1 MKKKCS
7 HLFDL
12 GGFLITELSTKLLLV
27 TQLVLERV
35 SIALKLVP
43 SLHLALQLGVLVR
56 KLLCVVDHL
65 LNVLGRQPVLVVGDG
80 DLFLG
85 ASALVLGGHNQD
97 AVGINLKG
105 NLNLWNSPWCRG
117 DVGEVELA
125 KLVVILG
132 HGPLSLE
139 HLDGDSVLVV
149 GGSGEDLRLLGGDDG
164 VP

>member
-85 ASALVLGGHNQD
+85 ASALVLGALLRRCRNLRDLSTFKLPD
-97 AVGINLKG
+97 ARLHLRRKKVLQKM
-105 NLNLWNSPWCRG
+105 RG
-117 DVGEVELA
+117 
-125 KLVVILG
+125 
-132 HGPLSLE
+132 
-139 HLDGDSVLVV
+139 
-149 GGSGEDLRLLGGDDG
+149 R
-164 VP
+164 

>member
-1 MKKKCS
+1 MS
-7 HLFDL
+7 
-12 GGFLITELSTKLLLV
+12 KLAEFIPL
-27 TQLVLERV
+27 T
-35 SIALKLVP
+35 
-43 SLHLALQLGVLVR
+43 H
-56 KLLCVVDHL
+56 
-65 LNVLGRQPVLVVGDG
+65 LVVGDG
-80 DLFLG
+80 N
-85 ASALVLGGHNQD
+85 LVLLTSRFIGGRNVQNTIS
-97 AVGINLKG
+97 INIEG

-149 GGSGEDLRLLGGDDG
+149 GGSGEDLRLLGGDDC